1 MADLVT
7 EVVVQ
12 SRTIAVR
19 ERFMN
24 SMKSWPKPRV
34 RRLEAPS
41 HLRRSTR

>member
-7 EVVVQ
+7 ELAAQ